1 MMNFDKH
8 TRTMKNGYNFL
19 IQVYRFSDP
28 DNWFVGFKSVSK
40 GTEHHQK
47 CGGNLLN
54 TNQSGA
60 GPRVM
65 ELLKDSFN
73 DEI

>member
-1 MMNFDKH
+1 
-8 TRTMKNGYNFL
+8 MKADYNLL
-19 IQVYRFSDP
+19 IQVYRISDP
-28 DNWFVGFKSVSK
+28 DKRFVGFKSTSK
-40 GTEHHQK
+40 GTEHYQK
-47 CGGNLLN
+47 CGRNVLN
-54 TNQSGA
+54 TKQSGV